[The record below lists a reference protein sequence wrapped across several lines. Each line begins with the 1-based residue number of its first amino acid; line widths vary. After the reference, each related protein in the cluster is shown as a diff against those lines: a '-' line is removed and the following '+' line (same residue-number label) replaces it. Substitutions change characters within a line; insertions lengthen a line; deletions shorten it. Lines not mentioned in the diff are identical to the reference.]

1 MTPLSQEGDVVMSD
15 AAAESRLPL
24 PVPQQDSE
32 SAFYLRNN
40 AVMMR
45 ESLKESKRLFIN
57 GPPGCGKSSEVVLFI
72 ADQLRDDSK
81 KKALLIHSPPK
92 PGGSIINVTLIA
104 NSQITAS
111 PVQLPLSEAAIL
123 SLVDHFKPDLLVLDG
138 ARGESHAFTSLAM
151 AKLEMPVII
160 VCSLQLNMF
169 KAEGHKIALFAGLG
183 WCADSLAA
191 H

>member
-1 MTPLSQEGDVVMSD
+1 VVMSD

-138 ARGESHAFTSLAM
+138 HGEAGDAGHHRLLAPAQHVQSRGPQDRAVCWSWLVRRFAC
-151 AKLEMPVII
+151 
-160 VCSLQLNMF
+160 CSLLT
-169 KAEGHKIALFAGLG
+169 
-183 WCADSLAA
+183 
-191 H
+191 